1 MNQELPDITV
11 SIDLGTTYTGVAWT
25 TSKTPIQV
33 ISNWPGSGDRG
44 ERKVPTVLIYN
55 ANGTLS
61 SWGFLCVDDD
71 DSIPGKTRREFFK
84 IFIEPDTLAAA
95 QQQGLS
101 SAPSS
106 TVEAQRFVTDYL
118 REIYSHVKETIETEI
133 GRRHIPGGWN
143 DMAVEF
149 LFSVPTTWT
158 SQSVINVFKGII
170 RAAGFGLDGPRHS
183 AQVDLTEAE
192 AAAVATLK
200 TSAVSFM
207 MGSLFLTV
215 DAGGGTTDL
224 ALMQVTSANQQVPQ
238 MSSLHAVNGVG
249 VGATLIDRLF
259 IRLVTQRLS
268 ADPNIIA
275 QLPPD
280 YPIRLA
286 RSHYFRTV
294 KHKFG
299 ERAYMQPVFRIP
311 MEGVSHDFSHPLLGI
326 ENGRMIFTMAEIQSL
341 FDPQVEGIVKR
352 IVEELDWLRDQGHPQ
367 HVQHMVLSG
376 GLGSSAYVRE
386 RLQQRFLSFPHP
398 NASNV
403 AVIPCNDPQLVVVR
417 GLLLDRQQKWQ
428 TGGVASV
435 LATRIARASY
445 GVVVQEIYSPAHHFN
460 EDIVT
465 DPFDSSQKWAVNQIQ
480 WLIRKGDVVNPNVPL
495 VKSFEIRLAAG
506 DTTRSWDSQ
515 IVISQNEP
523 SFLPKSLKQAGA
535 HKLCDVKSN
544 LAGVQQEQL
553 VMKHKRGSCFSRGKT
568 WYICQFDVRVIVAPA
583 DLRFE
588 LWFAGQKFSGAHE
601 PITVTWD
608 GEGANVK
615 G

>member
-11 SIDLGTTYTGVAWT
+11 SIDLGTTYTGAAWLT
-25 TSKTPIQV
+25 PRTPIQV
-33 ISNWPGSGDRG
+33 ISNWPGSGDHN

-55 ANGTLS
+55 PNGTLS
-61 SWGFLCVDDD
+61 SWGYLCQDDD
-71 DSIPGKTRREFFK
+71 DTIPGKTRREFFK
-84 IFIEPDTLAAA
+84 IFIEPDTLLAA

-106 TVEAQRFVTDYL
+106 TMEAQRFVTDYL

-143 DMAVEF
+143 DLAVEF

-158 SQSVINVFKGII
+158 SQSVINAYKGII

-224 ALMQVTSANQQVPQ
+224 ALMQVTSSNQQIPQ

-268 ADPNIIA
+268 ADPNIIN

-299 ERAYMQPVFRIP
+299 ERAYMQPQFRIP
-311 MEGVSHDFSHPLLGI
+311 MEGVSHDFSHPALGI
-326 ENGRMIFTMAEIQSL
+326 ENGRMIFSMAEIQSL

-376 GLGSSAYVRE
+376 GLGSSAYVRD

-460 EDIVT
+460 EDVVT

-480 WLIRKGDVVNPNVPL
+480 WLIRKGDVVNPNIPL

-523 SFLPKSLKQAGA
+523 SFLPRSLKQAGA

-553 VMKHKRGSCFSRGKT
+553 VMKNKRGSCFSRGKT

-601 PITVTWD
+601 PISVTWD
-608 GEGANVK
+608 AEGTNVK